1 MSDDTTP
8 RADEH
13 SSVIESPEIFSPVF
27 INGAVAEVREAAKS
41 PGFKRL
47 LRLANE
53 RLAPVA
59 QPLPE

>member
-1 MSDDTTP
+1 MSDDTTT
-8 RADEH
+8 RDEH

-27 INGAVAEVREAAKS
+27 ANGAVAEIREAAKS
-41 PGFKRL
+41 PSFKRL

-53 RLAPVA
+53 RLAPVG